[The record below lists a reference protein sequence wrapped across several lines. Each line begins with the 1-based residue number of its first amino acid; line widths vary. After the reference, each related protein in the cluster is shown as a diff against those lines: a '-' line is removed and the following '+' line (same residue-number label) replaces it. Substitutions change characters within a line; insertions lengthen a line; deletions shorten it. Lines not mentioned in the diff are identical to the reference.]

1 MLGPYRITVTELT
14 VSHLA
19 AAMRSRRSNDELMLC
34 LDAIGALL
42 YVSEVRPRLTR
53 LVKMQL
59 REEKPLYSLDREGC
73 QYRRGCLSYLAAEGS
88 DELSISKC
96 FHI

>member
-14 VSHLA
+14 LNHLA
-19 AAMRSRRSNDELMLC
+19 VARRRRRSNDELMLC
-34 LDAIGALL
+34 LVAIGALL

-59 REEKPLYSLDREGC
+59 REEKPL
-73 QYRRGCLSYLAAEGS
+73 
-88 DELSISKC
+88 
-96 FHI
+96 